1 MLSKECKHCKENK
14 SLDKFHANKKGK
26 FGVHSV
32 CKVCKNKRDAE
43 RLGKDKP
50 RMARNYKK
58 YIDNNPHAKIA
69 QSLRR
74 RMRKVLNGTLKCED
88 TFKLLGCSTK
98 DWKIYLESKFLNC
111 MNWDNYGEWHID
123 HIIPCAAFDL
133 TKPENQKKCF
143 HYSNTQP
150 LWAKDNL
157 RKGDKYVK

>member
-43 RLGKDKP
+43 RLRKDKP

-58 YIDNNPHAKIA
+58 YVDNNPHAK
-69 QSLRR
+69 
-74 RMRKVLNGTLKCED
+74 
-88 TFKLLGCSTK
+88 
-98 DWKIYLESKFLNC
+98 
-111 MNWDNYGEWHID
+111 ID